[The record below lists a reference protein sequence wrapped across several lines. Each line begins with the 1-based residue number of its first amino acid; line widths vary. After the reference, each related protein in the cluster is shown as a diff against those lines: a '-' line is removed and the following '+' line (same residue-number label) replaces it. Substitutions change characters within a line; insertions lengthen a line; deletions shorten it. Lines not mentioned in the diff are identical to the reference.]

1 MEVAM
6 LLKGERTFVVR
17 DMGGFVTHLN
27 MPGWLKPNSTDHGHG
42 PLAMVVESILDPG
55 RMIAMHEHR
64 NDEIISWV
72 PEGVMRHDDK
82 AAGRLVIDRDHLMV
96 MNAGASFW
104 HSEETLA
111 SDPPLR
117 MLQILVR
124 PSAVDLEPKIQH
136 GPMAAAAANVWR
148 HLVRPEGEGAPFY
161 VRSAIDVFDI
171 RLDAGIRVEFPR
183 KHGRDLYFYV
193 FSGFVVVDTRPFA
206 EGEQGLHLS
215 GDKLEVEAQSASTL
229 VAFLLDPNAT
239 ITKQGTVGD
248 HKKIPPAIIIRA
260 FLRWRK
266 FRHMWRRHLSHRRS
280 KTEKAI

>member
-1 MEVAM
+1 M

-17 DMGGFVTHLN
+17 DMGGFVAHLN
-27 MPGWLKPNSTDHGHG
+27 MPGWLKPKPTDHGHG

-55 RMIAMHEHR
+55 RLIAMHEHS

-82 AAGRLVIDRDHLMV
+82 ATGRLVIDRDHLMV
-96 MNAGASFW
+96 MNSGASFW

-124 PSAVDLEPKIQH
+124 PGAVDLEPKIQH
-136 GPMAAAAANVWR
+136 GPIPVAVANSWR
-148 HLVRPEGEGAPFY
+148 HLVGPEGEDAPFY
-161 VRSAIDVFDI
+161 VRSAIDFFDI
-171 RLDAGIRVEFPR
+171 RLDAGIRVEFPQ
-183 KHGRDLYFYV
+183 KQGRDLYFYV
-193 FSGFVVVDTRPFA
+193 FSGSVVVDTQTFV

-215 GDKLEVEAQSASTL
+215 DDKLGIEAQSSSML
-229 VAFLLDPNAT
+229 VAFLLDPNAP
-239 ITKQGTVGD
+239 ITRKGTVGD
-248 HKKIPPAIIIRA
+248 HKKIPPAIIVRA

-266 FRHMWRRHLSHRRS
+266 FRHMWHRRS
-280 KTEKAI
+280 AASH

>member
-1 MEVAM
+1 M

-17 DMGGFVTHLN
+17 NMGGFVAHIN
-27 MPGWLKPNSTDHGHG
+27 MPGWLKPKPTDHGQG

-55 RMIAMHEHR
+55 RLIAMHEHS

-82 AAGRLVIDRDHLMV
+82 AAGRQVIDRDHLMV
-96 MNAGASFW
+96 MNAGKSFW

-124 PSAVDLEPKIQH
+124 PYAVDLEPKIQY
-136 GPMAAAAANVWR
+136 GPMPAAAANAWR
-148 HLVRPEGEGAPFY
+148 HLVGPEGEGAPFY
-161 VRSAIDVFDI
+161 VRSAIDVFDM
-171 RLDAGIRVEFPR
+171 RLDAGVRVEFPQ
-183 KHGRDLYFYV
+183 KQGRDLYFYI
-193 FSGFVVVDTRPFA
+193 FSGSIVVDQQTFA

-215 GDKLEVEAQSASTL
+215 DDKLELEAQSASTL
-229 VAFLLDPNAT
+229 VAFLLDPNAS
-239 ITKQGTVGD
+239 ITRQGTVGD

-266 FRHMWRRHLSHRRS
+266 FRHMWRRHLSHRLS

>member
-1 MEVAM
+1 M
-6 LLKGERTFVVR
+6 LIKGARTFVVR
-17 DMGGFVTHLN
+17 DAGGFVAHVN
-27 MPGWLKPNSTDHGHG
+27 MPGWLKPKPTDHGQG

-55 RMIAMHEHR
+55 RLIAMHEHR

-82 AAGRLVIDRDHLMV
+82 AVGRLVVDRDHLMV
-96 MNAGASFW
+96 MNAGVSFW

-124 PSAVDLEPKIQH
+124 PYAVDLEPKIQH
-136 GPMAAAAANVWR
+136 GPMPPAAANVWR
-148 HLVRPEGEGAPFY
+148 HLVGPEGEDAPFY

-171 RLDAGIRVEFPR
+171 RLDAGIRVEFPQ
-183 KHGRDLYFYV
+183 KHGRELYFYV
-193 FSGFVVVDTRPFA
+193 FSGFVVVETQTFA

-215 GDKLEVEAQSASTL
+215 DDKLEVEAQSASTL
-229 VAFLLDPNAT
+229 VAFLLDPNAS
-239 ITKQGTVGD
+239 ITRQGTVGD

-266 FRHMWRRHLSHRRS
+266 FRHMWRHLSHGRS
-280 KTEKAI
+280 KTKKAI

>member
-1 MEVAM
+1 M

-17 DMGGFVTHLN
+17 DMGGFVAHLN
-27 MPGWLKPNSTDHGHG
+27 MPGWLKPKPTDHGQG

-55 RMIAMHEHR
+55 RLIAMHEHR

-96 MNAGASFW
+96 MNAGVSFW

-124 PSAVDLEPKIQH
+124 PYAVDLEPKIQH
-136 GPMAAAAANVWR
+136 GPMPAAAANVWR
-148 HLVRPEGEGAPFY
+148 HLVGPEGEGAPFY

-171 RLDAGIRVEFPR
+171 RLDAGIRVEFPQR
-183 KHGRDLYFYV
+183 QGRDLYFYV
-193 FSGFVVVDTRPFA
+193 FSGFVVIDTQPFA

-229 VAFLLDPNAT
+229 VAFLLDPNAS
-239 ITKQGTVGD
+239 ITRQGTVGD

-266 FRHMWRRHLSHRRS
+266 FRHMWRRHLSLRRS
-280 KTEKAI
+280 KTEKAM